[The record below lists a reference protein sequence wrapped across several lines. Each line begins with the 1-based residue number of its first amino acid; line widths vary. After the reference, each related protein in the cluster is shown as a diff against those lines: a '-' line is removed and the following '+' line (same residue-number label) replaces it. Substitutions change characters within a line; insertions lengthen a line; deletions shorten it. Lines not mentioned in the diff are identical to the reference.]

1 MDFLRFLKTRRSVYD
16 FDKTRV
22 SAKDMRR
29 ILEAGRWSPSCHNT
43 QPWKFIVVKD
53 RKRILGLVDSCT
65 SAAFAIPPP
74 QIIAVVL
81 DKTCIDVSN
90 VCAPNVEHGLFDAH
104 VCCGTAAMSVALMAH
119 ALKIDAGF
127 LTPNPVIA
135 DKLLKVPKK
144 RKTVLLILL
153 GKERKGAFRTAK
165 TRKPLRDI
173 VCKESYNG

>member
-1 MDFLRFLKTRRSVYD
+1 MDFLRFLKTRHSVYD

-22 SAKDMRR
+22 SVRDLRR

-53 RKRILGLVDSCT
+53 RKRILRLVDCCT

-74 QIIAVVL
+74 QLIAVVL
-81 DKTCIDVSN
+81 DKTCVDISN
-90 VCAPNVEHGLFDAH
+90 VCAPNVEHGLLDAH
-104 VCCGTAAMSVALMAH
+104 VCCGTAAMSMALMAH
-119 ALKIDAGF
+119 ALRIDTGF

-135 DKLLKVPKK
+135 DKLLEVPKK

-153 GKERKGAFRTAK
+153 GKERKGAFRKPK
-165 TRKPLRDI
+165 TRKSMKDI
-173 VCKESYNG
+173 VCKERYHA